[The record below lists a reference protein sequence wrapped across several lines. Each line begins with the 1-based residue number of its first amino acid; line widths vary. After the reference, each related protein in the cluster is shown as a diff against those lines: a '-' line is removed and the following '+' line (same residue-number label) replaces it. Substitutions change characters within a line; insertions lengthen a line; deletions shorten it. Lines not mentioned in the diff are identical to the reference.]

1 MSRWQTKAAVCS
13 MVIIIVFRGADAAQA
28 DGLQLLA
35 SLRAIAVLT
44 LRGPHELL
52 AIGVAGG
59 TDQRE
64 LR

>member
-1 MSRWQTKAAVCS
+1 